1 MKSNYIE
8 YEKVKSELEILYNK
22 QADLFYEI
30 QEKKKELKKLL
41 KKCVESKEITID
53 TLFKLI

>member
-8 YEKVKSELEILYNK
+8 YEKVKVELEILYNK

-41 KKCVESKEITID
+41 KMCVESKEITID

>member
-1 MKSNYIE
+1 MKNNYIE
-8 YEKVKSELEILYNK
+8 YEKAKAELDILFNK

-41 KKCVESKEITID
+41 KKCVENKEISID